1 MSFDLAE
8 YSIGSFAV
16 PKGSPTNGGRD
27 HIYLQGQED
36 GVVYKLIWNPDEI
49 KAMLCEILR
58 KQDYMPTEVCEG
70 AELTSAVNCLA
81 KRRGEHMINRKLMRS
96 TGNRGSVT

>member
-1 MSFDLAE
+1 MSFDLGD

-16 PKGSPTNGGRD
+16 PKGSPTNGGQD

-36 GVVYKLIWNPDEI
+36 GVVYRLIWNPGEI

-58 KQDYMPTEVCEG
+58 KQDYMPTEVCEQ
-70 AELTSAVNCLA
+70 VQN
-81 KRRGEHMINRKLMRS
+81 
-96 TGNRGSVT
+96 